1 MRKQNLRIGLLHA
14 LVAIASMTCVG
25 CMNDDYDFDNV
36 DKTIG
41 LGGDSIIIPTNSTE
55 EIKLDDILDLK
66 QNGSVKL
73 DAENNYVF
81 QLAGSNVTPAH
92 PRTEPVK
99 LRATSTVVN
108 CVLPIRTQTRA
119 VRINGESEKQLLFE
133 YHGNSDVVK
142 SISEAEV
149 DPLTMNLNVKFPS
162 DLSAALPTIDKLTI
176 KLPGYL
182 NIASASTNQAGATVA
197 YEKNATGL
205 FVTLQNVKTTQNLQL
220 HLQTNSLSF
229 ENVGTEYGTL
239 SINTAEQKIDM
250 EGWVSLAVETNLNN
264 ISTELSSANVQ
275 VDVNF
280 SNSYM
285 TIRKATGRFAPSIQ
299 LNNLGRVTV
308 TGIPDFLSDGNV
320 LVDLDNPRIL
330 LTIDNDLNLAA
341 NIDGTVIA
349 TKDGQE
355 SARISLP
362 QMKVG
367 ANGRTLI
374 CICRHATEDLIE
386 AYGSEN
392 VYEQSDLSTL
402 IERIP
407 DEVAI
412 TNVTALADDQHEA
425 TYEFGKTYEVKP
437 SYEVVAPLAF
447 AEKAAIVYKDSL
459 DDWNDKVKD
468 LQLAE
473 GAYLEVNGMV
483 ENRVPLYLTVDAYAI
498 DLEGKAISKDRIHI
512 DIPTKVIASYNGET
526 TTQTKLVAKISEKEK
541 GALKTVD
548 GIVFRIS
555 GSAALEGYDTV
566 MGVTLNADKHTI
578 RLKDMRIK
586 LVGKVIGDF
595 N

>member
-1 MRKQNLRIGLLHA
+1 MRKQNLRIGLLHV

>member
-73 DAENNYVF
+73 DAESNYVF

-108 CVLPIRTQTRA
+108 CVLPIQAQTRA

-197 YEKNATGL
+197 CEKNATGL

-229 ENVGTEYGTL
+229 ENVGTEYGNL

-250 EGWVSLAVETNLNN
+250 EGWVALAVETNLNN
-264 ISTELSSANVQ
+264 ISTGLSSANVQ

-407 DEVAI
+407 DEVSI

-473 GAYLEVNGMV
+473 GAYLEVNGMI

-586 LVGKVIGDF
+586 LAGKVIGDF